1 MGLRAV
7 PRSLVATEGISVDFF
22 SSGYLDIS
30 VPRVRLHTLWI
41 QVWIPLES
49 GGFPHSEILGSGPV
63 YRLPEAY
70 RRLRRPSSPLAAKAS
85 TGCTFMLDHIIQ
97 RMLRPPCRGSANG
110 QRKLAADAACSWA
123 RRSGWILGNAI
134 CCRRNAAHSPGCPT
148 RRPEQGACALHQDA
162 STLPPASRQAATR
175 VVIALNNNA
184 ATCL

>member
-41 QVWIPLES
+41 QVWIPPES
-49 GGFPHSEILGSGPV
+49 GGFPHSEIPGSGPV

-97 RMLRPPCRGSANG
+97 RMLQLPCHGSANG
-110 QRKLAADAACSWA
+110 QPKVGHRRRLLMGWAAWLDF
-123 RRSGWILGNAI
+123 GNAI
-134 CCRRNAAHSPGCPT
+134 SCRRNAAHSPGCST
-148 RRPEQGACALHQDA
+148 RRSKRGACALHQDA

>member
-1 MGLRAV
+1 MGLRAF

-30 VPRVRLHTLWI
+30 VPRVRLHTLCI
-41 QVWIPLES
+41 QVWIPPES
-49 GGFPHSEILGSGPV
+49 GGFPHSEIPGSGPV

-97 RMLRPPCRGSANG
+97 RILQPPCHSSANDQPKVG
-110 QRKLAADAACSWA
+110 HRHHLLN
-123 RRSGWILGNAI
+123 GWTIRLNFGNAI
-134 CCRRNAAHSPGCPT
+134 SCRRDATHSPGCPT
-148 RRPEQGACALHQDA
+148 RGPEQEACAPHQDA
-162 STLPPASRQAATR
+162 SNLPPASRQATTR

>member
-41 QVWIPLES
+41 QIWIPPES
-49 GGFPHSEILGSGPV
+49 GGFPHSEIPGSGPV

-97 RMLRPPCRGSANG
+97 RILQPPCHSSANG
-110 QRKLAADAACSWA
+110 QPEVGTDAACSWT
-123 RRSGWILGNAI
+123 RRLGWILVTQFVAGATL
-134 CCRRNAAHSPGCPT
+134 RTPPGVQPEGRNRELARCTKTHLLCHPPLGRQLP
-148 RRPEQGACALHQDA
+148 ALLLH
-162 STLPPASRQAATR
+162 
-175 VVIALNNNA
+175 
-184 ATCL
+184 

>member
-30 VPRVRLHTLWI
+30 VPRVRLHTLCI
-41 QVWIPLES
+41 QIWIPPES
-49 GGFPHSEILGSGPV
+49 GGFPHSEIPGSGPV

-97 RMLRPPCRGSANG
+97 RILRPLCHSSASG
-110 QRKLAADAACSWA
+110 QPRVGHRHRLLMEGAVW
-123 RRSGWILGNAI
+123 LNFGNAI
-134 CCRRNAAHSPGCPT
+134 SCRRNVAHSPGCPT
-148 RRPEQGACALHQDA
+148 RKPEQGACTLHQDA

>member
-30 VPRVRLHTLWI
+30 VPRVRLHILWI
-41 QVWIPLES
+41 QIWIPPES
-49 GGFPHSEILGSGPV
+49 GGFPHSEIPGSGPV

-97 RMLRPPCRGSANG
+97 RMLHPPCHSSASG
-110 QRKLAADAACSWA
+110 QPRVGHRHRLLMEWADW
-123 RRSGWILGNAI
+123 LDFGNAI
-134 CCRRNAAHSPGCPT
+134 CCRRNAAHSPRVPDPKAGTGSLRAAP
-148 RRPEQGACALHQDA
+148 RRIYF
-162 STLPPASRQAATR
+162 AAR
-175 VVIALNNNA
+175 LSAGSYPRCYCIE
-184 ATCL
+184 